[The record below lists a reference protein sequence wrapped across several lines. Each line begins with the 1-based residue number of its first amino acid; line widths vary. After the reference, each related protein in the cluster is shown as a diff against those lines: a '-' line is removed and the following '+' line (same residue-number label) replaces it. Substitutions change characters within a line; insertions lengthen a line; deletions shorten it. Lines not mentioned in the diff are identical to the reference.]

1 MVDPCVSDRPDP
13 CGTFARFP
21 CQNKVNAHLNC
32 ADPSPVCDESTVSI
46 ARRLRARREPAT
58 EDRVQDSA
66 IKAVLGP
73 TNTGKTHLAIERM
86 CGHSSGCMGFPLR
99 LLAREVYDRVRAIKG
114 DANVALITGEERIEP
129 PNARYMCCTV
139 EAMPRD
145 GAGAAFVGLDE
156 VQLAADRERG
166 HIFTD
171 RLLNTRGREETMLL
185 GSATVEPLVRELV
198 PKAEISDRPRFS
210 TLTHIGPRKLSRL
223 PPRSA
228 IVAFSAEQ
236 VYTVAEML
244 RRFRGG
250 AAVVMGALSPE
261 TRNKQVELFQN
272 GEVDYIV
279 ATDAIGMGLN
289 LDVTHVAFAGL
300 SKFDGQRMRRLLPA
314 EMAQIA
320 GRAGRHQRDGTFG
333 TLGGQNR
340 GSATPEFTEEEVYAI
355 EEHRFAPLTHLFWR
369 EPEPRFDS
377 LGTLIADLEA
387 SPNDPVLR
395 LAREAIDLATLKRLA
410 EEPLGQTIRGP
421 GNVRR
426 FWEAC
431 SLPDFRQRGPDV
443 HARFVAR
450 LWQDLRGGYLGADYV
465 AARISELDNMSG
477 DIDTLQ
483 GRIAAIRS
491 WAYIC
496 QRPDWVL
503 ARDEMASRARAVEAK
518 LSDALHARLTERFVN
533 RRTAIL
539 MKSLGENP
547 DLLPIELAE
556 DGAVSVEGEPMGTIE
571 GLRFTVDPSARH
583 EDRRMLLAAA
593 EKALPRL
600 LGEKAEA
607 LAASGLEDLEIARGE
622 LRWHGQPLA
631 KLEQREG
638 TVTPLLQPAPE
649 VKALPEGPRTK
660 LLAALEAWL
669 AAKLEPLAPLEK
681 MHHASANP
689 EAGSQARA
697 LLLNL
702 IAGQGYTSRE
712 KAGIE
717 HLPKEMRPFLR
728 KIGVTF
734 GALDIFSPLL
744 LKPAPRQLLHALGVD
759 RRPLQEAMLPVI
771 PGGKKLPSGY
781 RPAGDQAIR
790 IDLAEKILRAAH
802 ETRAKAQA
810 KDRRR
815 KFVLD
820 LALPVSIGLE
830 ENNAIRLLGVAGFR
844 VQRAKPL
851 AEGQFGPPR
860 PDRWEWRPSRRKQ
873 QRPAPAKPREGSAFA
888 GLADLLS

>member
-1 MVDPCVSDRPDP
+1 MI
-13 CGTFARFP
+13 
-21 CQNKVNAHLNC
+21 AHCHLGG
-32 ADPSPVCDESTVSI
+32 
-46 ARRLRARREPAT
+46 
-58 EDRVQDSA
+58 VQGSA

-86 CGHSSGCMGFPLR
+86 AAHSSGCMGFPLR

-114 DANVALITGEERIEP
+114 DNAVALITGEERIEP
-129 PNARYMCCTV
+129 KGARYRCCTV

-145 GAGAAFVGLDE
+145 GAGAAFVALDE
-156 VQLAADRERG
+156 AQLAADRERG

-171 RLLNTRGREETMLL
+171 RLLNMRGREETMLL
-185 GSATVEPLVRELV
+185 GAGTLEPLVRQLV
-198 PKAEISDRPRFS
+198 PQAEISERPRFS

-236 VYTVAEML
+236 VYAVAEML

-261 TRNKQVELFQN
+261 TRNKQVALYQN

-289 LDVTHVAFAGL
+289 LDVNHVAFASL
-300 SKFDGQRMRRLLPA
+300 AKFDGVRMRRLLPA

-333 TLGGQNR
+333 TLSGTNKHG
-340 GSATPEFTEEEVYAI
+340 TPPEFTEEEVYAI
-355 EEHRFAPLTHLFWR
+355 EEHRFAPLTHLYWR

-377 LGTLIADLEA
+377 LATLIADLEA
-387 SPNDPVLR
+387 PPGDPALR
-395 LAREAIDLATLKRLA
+395 VAPEAIDLATLKRLA
-410 EEPLGQTIRGP
+410 EEPVAADVRGH
-421 GNVRR
+421 GAVRR

-450 LWQDLRGGYLGADYV
+450 LWQDLAQGYLGADYV
-465 AARISELDNMSG
+465 AARISELDNMAG

-539 MKSLGENP
+539 MKSLGQ
-547 DLLPIELAE
+547 DAGMLPIEINEAGE
-556 DGAVSVEGEPMGTIE
+556 VSVEGEVLGHVE
-571 GLRFTVDPSARH
+571 GLGFVVDASARH

-607 LAASGLEDLEIARGE
+607 LASSHMDDIE
-622 LRWHGQPLA
+622 LAGGAIRWNGQELA
-631 KLEQREG
+631 KLEHRDG
-638 TVTPLLQPAPE
+638 TVTPLVKPVRE
-649 VKALPEGPRTK
+649 VAALPETSRTK

-669 AAKLEPLAPLEK
+669 AKTLEPLAPLEK
-681 MHHASANP
+681 MHHAASNP
-689 EAGSQARA
+689 DAGSQARA

-702 IAGQGYTSRE
+702 IAGRGYITRE

-734 GALDIFSPLL
+734 GALDIFAPAL
-744 LKPAPRQLLHALGVD
+744 LKPAPRRLLHALGLD

-771 PGGKKLPSGY
+771 ADAKKLPSGY
-781 RPAGDQAIR
+781 RHAGSQAIR

-810 KDRRR
+810 KDRKR

-820 LALPVSIGLE
+820 YALPVSIGLE
-830 ENNAIRLLGVAGFR
+830 EANIARLLGNAGFR
-844 VQRAKPL
+844 VQKARPL
-851 AEGQFGPPR
+851 SEGQFGPPR

-873 QRPAPAKPREGSAFA
+873 ERARPAQPREGNAFA
-888 GLADLLS
+888 ALADLVR

>member
-1 MVDPCVSDRPDP
+1 MRRVD
-13 CGTFARFP
+13 
-21 CQNKVNAHLNC
+21 
-32 ADPSPVCDESTVSI
+32 VSI

-198 PKAEISDRPRFS
+198 PDAEVSDRPRFS

-340 GSATPEFTEEEVYAI
+340 GSATPEFTEEEVYAV

-395 LAREAIDLATLKRLA
+395 LAPEAIDLATLKRLA

-450 LWQDLRGGYLGADYV
+450 LWQDLREGYLGADYV

-547 DLLPIELAE
+547 DLLPIELAD
-556 DGAVSVEGEPMGTIE
+556 DGAVSVEGEPMGTIQ

-607 LAASGLEDLEIARGE
+607 LAASGLEELEIARGE
-622 LRWHGQPLA
+622 LRWNGQPLA
-631 KLEQREG
+631 RLKQRDG
-638 TVTPLLQPAPE
+638 TATPLLQPTPE

-702 IAGQGYTSRE
+702 IAGHGYTSRE

-873 QRPAPAKPREGSAFA
+873 QRAAPAKPREGSAFA

>member
-1 MVDPCVSDRPDP
+1 MVDLCVSDRPDP
-13 CGTFARFP
+13 CGTFARFS
-21 CQNKVNAHLNC
+21 CQNKVNTHLNC
-32 ADPSPVCDESTVSI
+32 ADPSPVCDESTVSV
-46 ARRLRARREPAT
+46 ARRLRVRREPAT

-129 PNARYMCCTV
+129 PNARYMCCTI

-198 PKAEISDRPRFS
+198 PEAEISDRPRFS

-395 LAREAIDLATLKRLA
+395 LAPEAIDLATLKRLA

-450 LWQDLRGGYLGADYV
+450 LWQDLREGYLGADYV

-556 DGAVSVEGEPMGTIE
+556 DGAVSVEGEPMGTIDA
-571 GLRFTVDPSARH
+571 LRFTVDPSARH

-607 LAASGLEDLEIARGE
+607 LAASGLEDLELARGE
-622 LRWHGQPLA
+622 LRWNGQPLA
-631 KLEQREG
+631 KLEQRDG

-649 VKALPEGPRTK
+649 VKALPEGPRSK

-669 AAKLEPLAPLEK
+669 AAKLDPLAPLEK

-702 IAGQGYTSRE
+702 IAGHGYTSRE
-712 KAGIE
+712 KAWIE

-851 AEGQFGPPR
+851 ADGQFGPPR

-873 QRPAPAKPREGSAFA
+873 QRAAPAKPREGSAFA